1 MVAGKRQMF
10 RSLRSKWMSLLVV
23 LLSLLILVTGYA
35 TLNSMR
41 ANSLQQAEAAIA
53 VASKVFQQALDN
65 RAAQLSNSV
74 TLLAADFGFRRAIAT
89 AEQATIES
97 VLDNH
102 GSRINAQLALL
113 LNPQGELLAS
123 NAELMTS
130 DISQLLPATLDNTA
144 ITDILLIDGK
154 AYQLV
159 LVPVRAPVII
169 AWVGMGFLVDV
180 PLAEQIK
187 GITGLD
193 ISFVQLDSRANQ
205 QLTSTLPD
213 NIQPLLTSKLERLL
227 SNSDDTQ
234 FADDFS
240 FITRGVPLDTE
251 RRLWALLH
259 LPDDRWLASYQQLRS
274 HLVKIFVFS
283 LILSLLAAF
292 FFARSISQ
300 PLSQLSRFAK
310 AIGLGKP
317 GVPPIISQNEIGML
331 TSTLINMQ
339 RDISARE
346 LQLRQ
351 QAERDTLTGLLNRHA
366 VEQQLPTI
374 LSEQS
379 GTLLQLNIIQ
389 FKHINDTLG
398 LANGDTLL
406 QLLAQR
412 LGHHQPAA
420 AFSARLNGDEFLML
434 FRETLTEL
442 QLVDLYNS
450 LQPAYNI
457 QDSII
462 NLKIAIGIY
471 PFQPGQSITSE
482 ALRRVDL
489 AEEKATLAGGGIA
502 FYQSGQDETH
512 QRELTIIR
520 DLPSALNSGQL
531 FVVYQPKVELA
542 SRQCHS
548 AEALIRWQHP
558 QLGFI
563 SPVEFIAT
571 AEHSGNIS
579 LITQWMLK
587 TVIKQLSAWQQDY
600 PTLRVA
606 VNLSAADLLDQHLP
620 EQIRS
625 LLEHH
630 QVPAT
635 ALALEVTES
644 AVMQDTTKVIGNLNT
659 LKAMKINLAIDDFGT
674 GQSSLAY
681 LKQLPVD
688 EIKIDRAFVKD
699 IESNTNDALIVN
711 ATVALAHGLGFKV
724 TAEGLESMAG
734 LRFLAEAGCDTVQGY
749 YFSKPL
755 TTADFSQWL
764 NNFAY
769 ANPS

>member
-1 MVAGKRQMF
+1 MLN
-10 RSLRSKWMSLLVV
+10 SLRSKWISLLVV
-23 LLSLLILVTGYA
+23 LLSLLMLLTGYA
-35 TLNSMR
+35 TLKSMR
-41 ANSLQQAEAAIA
+41 ANSMQQAELSLD
-53 VASKVFQQALDN
+53 VASKVFQQALDS
-65 RAAQLSNSV
+65 RAAQLTNSV
-74 TLLAADFGFRRAIAT
+74 SLLAADFGFRQAIAT

-97 VLDNH
+97 VLQNH

-113 LNPQGELLAS
+113 LTPNGELLAS
-123 NAELMTS
+123 SARLDNS
-130 DISQLLPATLDNTA
+130 DIRQLIPATQGSSA
-144 ITDILLIDGK
+144 ATDILLLDGQ

-193 ISFVQLDSRANQ
+193 ISFTQQDSRANQ
-205 QLTSTLPD
+205 QLTSTLPAD
-213 NIQPLLTSKLERLL
+213 TQQRLVSKLGDILATPDVTHL
-227 SNSDDTQ
+227 A
-234 FADDFS
+234 ADFNY
-240 FITRGVPLDTE
+240 ITRGKALDNE
-251 RRLWALLH
+251 KQLWALLH
-259 LPDDRWLASYQQLRS
+259 MPDDRWLASYQQLR
-274 HLVKIFVFS
+274 HQLVEIFAFGLV
-283 LILSLLAAF
+283 LALLAAF
-292 FFARSISQ
+292 LFARSISR
-300 PLSQLSRFAK
+300 PLSQLSHFAK
-310 AIGLGKP
+310 AIGQGNAAE
-317 GVPPIISQNEIGML
+317 PPAISHDEIGLL
-331 TSTLINMQ
+331 TSTLVSMQ
-339 RDISARE
+339 QSISARE
-346 LQLRQ
+346 QQLRQ
-351 QAERDTLTGLLNRHA
+351 QAEHDALTGLLNRHA
-366 VEQQLPTI
+366 VELRLPDI
-374 LSEQS
+374 LKTQN

-420 AFSARLNGDEFLML
+420 AFCARLNGDEFLML
-434 FRETLTEL
+434 FNQSLSEQ

-457 QDSII
+457 QNSLI

-471 PFQPGQSITSE
+471 PFEPEQGTTSE

-489 AEEKATLAGGGIA
+489 AQENASQAGGGIA

-520 DLPSALNSGQL
+520 DLPNALNSGQL
-531 FVVYQPKVELA
+531 YVVYQPKVELA
-542 SRQCHS
+542 SQQCHS

-571 AEHSGNIS
+571 AEHSGNIG
-579 LITQWMLK
+579 LITQWMLH
-587 TVIKQLSAWQQDY
+587 TVIQQLAAWQHDY

-606 VNLSAADLLDQHLP
+606 VNLSAADLLDQNLP
-620 EQIRS
+620 EQIKN
-625 LLEHH
+625 LLDIN

-644 AVMQDTTKVIGNLNT
+644 AVMQDTSKVIANLNT
-659 LKAMKINLAIDDFGT
+659 LRAMAINLAIDDFGT

-681 LKQLPVD
+681 LKQLPVN

-699 IESNTNDALIVN
+699 IETNTNDALIVN
-711 ATVALAHGLGFKV
+711 ATVKLAHGLGFKV
-724 TAEGLESMAG
+724 TAEGLENQAG
-734 LRFLAEAGCDTVQGY
+734 LSFLKASGCDTVQGY
-749 YFSKPL
+749 FFSKPL
-755 TTADFSQWL
+755 AANDFSKWL
-764 NNFAY
+764 TNFA
-769 ANPS
+769 ATTTPTAEVSE

>member
-1 MVAGKRQMF
+1 MF
-10 RSLRSKWMSLLVV
+10 NSLRSKWISLLVV
-23 LLSLLILVTGYA
+23 LLSLLMLLTGYA
-35 TLNSMR
+35 TLKSMR
-41 ANSLQQAEAAIA
+41 ANSIQQAELSLE
-53 VASKVFQQALDN
+53 VASKVFQQALDG

-74 TLLAADFGFRRAIAT
+74 SLLATDFGFRQAIAT

-97 VLDNH
+97 VLQNH

-113 LNPQGELLAS
+113 LTPRGELLAS
-123 NAELMTS
+123 SARLDAS
-130 DISQLLPATLDNTA
+130 DIRQLLPATLGSDAT
-144 ITDILLIDGK
+144 TDIMLIDGQ

-193 ISFVQLDSRANQ
+193 ISFTQLDNSANQ
-205 QLTSTLPD
+205 QITSTLPAEIQQQLKGKLG
-213 NIQPLLTSKLERLL
+213 NIMQNPDATH
-227 SNSDDTQ
+227 
-234 FADDFS
+234 FATDFS
-240 FITRGVPLDTE
+240 FITRGKALDNE
-251 RRLWALLH
+251 KRLWALLH
-259 LPDDRWLASYQQLRS
+259 MPDDRWLASYQQVRRQ
-274 HLVKIFVFS
+274 LVEIFAFG
-283 LILSLLAAF
+283 LLLALAAAF
-292 FFARSISQ
+292 LFARSISR
-300 PLSQLSRFAK
+300 PLSQLSNFAK
-310 AIGLGKP
+310 AIGQGKTAA
-317 GVPPIISQNEIGML
+317 PPAISQDEIGVL
-331 TSTLINMQ
+331 TSTLVNMQ
-339 RDISARE
+339 QSITARE

-351 QAERDTLTGLLNRHA
+351 QAERDALTGLLNRHA
-366 VEQQLPTI
+366 VEQRLPGI
-374 LSEQS
+374 LKAQR

-420 AFSARLNGDEFLML
+420 FFCARLNGDEFLML
-434 FRETLTEL
+434 FNESLTEQ
-442 QLVDLYNS
+442 QLVSLYNS

-457 QDSII
+457 QNSLI

-471 PFQPGQSITSE
+471 PFEPDQGTTSE

-489 AEEKATLAGGGIA
+489 AQENASQAGGGIA

-520 DLPSALNSGQL
+520 DLPDALDCGQL
-531 FVVYQPKVELA
+531 YVVYQPKVELA
-542 SRQCHS
+542 SEQCHS

-587 TVIKQLSAWQQDY
+587 TVIKQLAEWQHDY
-600 PTLRVA
+600 PTLRIA
-606 VNLSAADLLDQHLP
+606 VNLSAADLLDQNLP
-620 EQIRS
+620 EQIRIM
-625 LLEHH
+625 LEQY

-644 AVMQDTTKVIGNLNT
+644 AVMQDTSKVIANLNT
-659 LKAMKINLAIDDFGT
+659 LKAMAINLAIDDFGT

-681 LKQLPVD
+681 LKQLPVN

-699 IESNTNDALIVN
+699 IDTNSNDALIVN
-711 ATVALAHGLGFKV
+711 ATVTLAHGLGFKV
-724 TAEGLESMAG
+724 TAEGLENLAG
-734 LRFLAEAGCDTVQGY
+734 LSYLKESGCDTVQGY
-749 YFSKPL
+749 FFSKPL
-755 TTADFSQWL
+755 ATADFSRWL
-764 NNFAY
+764 TDFTAR
-769 ANPS
+769 AKQTVEIPE